1 MIINALTGEDDEID
15 WGRVFESGLNEGLEN
30 AVFSLPGEIAG
41 VYGALENKY
50 RAGYN
55 EGEATVLKYKPTN
68 GKDIVSTPDK
78 TTTVLGRFGQDT
90 SNIIDE
96 LNLEKNTNF
105 SGDKG
110 WFNLLNTPDE
120 YHKVL
125 GPELYW
131 DEFNKPFLDAAIERG
146 DIIVMVT
153 PLDDIS
159 LYKDNGELTGYGHEY
174 YYLMEKGYVYD
185 NGRMIPVNEVK

>member
-1 MIINALTGEDDEID
+1 MQNGKDFDLGDA
-15 WGRVFESGLNEGLEN
+15 FESGLNEGLEN

-55 EGEATVLKYKPTN
+55 EGEATVLKYRPTN

-78 TTTVLGRFGQDT
+78 TTTVLGRYDDDT
-90 SNIIDE
+90 KYIIRE
-96 LNLEKNTNF
+96 LNLDKNTNF
-105 SGDKG
+105 SGNNG

-131 DEFNKPFLDAAIERG
+131 DEFNKPFLDAAVERG